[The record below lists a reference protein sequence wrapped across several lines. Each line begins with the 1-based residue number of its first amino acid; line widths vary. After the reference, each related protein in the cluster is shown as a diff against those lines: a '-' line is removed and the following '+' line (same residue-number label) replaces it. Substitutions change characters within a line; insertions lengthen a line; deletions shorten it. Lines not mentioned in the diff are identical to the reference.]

1 MIKHYEKNT
10 FANAAGYWT
19 KPNLKL
25 RRKLET
31 IQPDISIS
39 RLVSRAYT
47 AARAMKH
54 VYGVPINAMIAAY
67 LTREL
72 CEALAATGQTTRH
85 HLIEI
90 GTYELPVQ
98 QKRGRKKTG

>member
-1 MIKHYEKNT
+1 MIKNYEKNT
-10 FANAAGYWT
+10 FANSAGHWT
-19 KPNLKL
+19 KANLKL

-31 IQPDISIS
+31 IQPDISIG
-39 RLVSRAYT
+39 RLVSRAHNS
-47 AARAMKH
+47 ASAMKH

-72 CEALAATGQTTRH
+72 CEALAATGQTTRPS
-85 HLIEI
+85 LIEI

-98 QKRGRKKTG
+98 KKRGRKKTG